1 MEYQSG
7 AVSPV
12 GSISEGWNIIKDNY
26 WLFFGMTLV
35 AIIAVFIAAII
46 LGFINNLITMA
57 IAGVFG
63 VAAQN
68 TGDVGQMSAAIAPQ
82 VISMII
88 SFFTNIIVITISGAL
103 FCGIYSAL
111 SRQADTRTAE
121 FGDLFSGFQKL
132 VPCLIV
138 ALIMSVLQF
147 VISLVFLVGGAALGV
162 SAIGAGMLTRD
173 GQLNPAVFGGLFLVI
188 MVIAVTY
195 IIVNL
200 ILSALTAFVYPLIAE
215 RNLSGGEAFL
225 TSIKGGL
232 SNIFGIIMLFILL
245 LLMAIGGLLLCVV
258 GVFFVAPIM
267 SASIFA
273 AFRSVFGKPQDNRQY
288 APPAPPVFG
297 QQPGY

>member
-7 AVSPV
+7 AVSPI

-26 WLFFGMTLV
+26 WLFFGMTLIAFI
-35 AIIAVFIAAII
+35 AIFIAAII
-46 LGFINNLITMA
+46 LGFINQAITTV
-57 IAGVFG
+57 IAAAFG

-68 TGDVGQMSAAIAPQ
+68 TGDVGQMSAAIIPQ
-82 VISMII
+82 VISTII

-103 FCGIYSAL
+103 FCGIYSAM
-111 SRQADTRTAE
+111 SRQADTRNAE
-121 FGDLFSGFQKL
+121 FGDLFSGFQKIM
-132 VPCLIV
+132 PCLIV
-138 ALIMSVLQF
+138 ALIMSVIQF
-147 VISLVFLVGGAALGV
+147 VISLVFLMGGAALGV

-188 MVIAVTY
+188 IVIAIAY

-225 TSIKGGL
+225 TSVKGGL
-232 SNIFGIIMLFILL
+232 SNIVGLILLFILL
-245 LLMAIGGLLLCVV
+245 FLMACGGVLLCLV
-258 GVFFVAPIM
+258 GVLFVAPIL

-288 APPAPPVFG
+288 TPPAPPVFG

>member
-35 AIIAVFIAAII
+35 AIVILIIAALI
-46 LGFINNLITMA
+46 LGLVNNLITFA
-57 IAGVFG
+57 VATAFG
-63 VAAQN
+63 IAAQG
-68 TGDVGQMSAAIAPQ
+68 TGDVGQVSAAIVPQ
-82 VISMII
+82 LISMVISI
-88 SFFTNIIVITISGAL
+88 FTNIIVLTISGAL

-111 SRQADTRTAE
+111 SRQANTNTAE
-121 FGDLFSGFQKL
+121 FGDLFSGFQKIM
-132 VPCLIV
+132 PCLIV
-138 ALIMSVLQF
+138 AVIMSIVQF
-147 VISLVFLVGGAALGV
+147 AISLVFLIGGAALGV

-173 GQLNPAVFGGLFLVI
+173 GQLNPAIFGSLFLVI
-188 MVIAVTY
+188 LVVVVLY
-195 IIVNL
+195 IVVNL
-200 ILSALTAFVYPLIAE
+200 IISTLTAFVYPLIAE
-215 RNLSGGEAFL
+215 RNLSGGEAVL
-225 TSIKGGL
+225 LSIKGGL
-232 SNIFGIIMLFILL
+232 SNIFGMILLFILL
-245 LLMAIGGLLLCVV
+245 FLMSIGGALLCLV

-288 APPAPPVFG
+288 TPPAPPVFG